1 MLPSTFS
8 FSLKGENF
16 RIVSVRPTRIMLGS
30 WAWEEAERLPKLT
43 CSSMKSGLSEAVL
56 RELTGAMND
65 SFPAVW
71 NLETQLN

>member
-1 MLPSTFS
+1 
-8 FSLKGENF
+8 
-16 RIVSVRPTRIMLGS
+16 MLGS
-30 WAWEEAERLPKLT
+30 WAWEEAEILPKLT
-43 CSSMKSGLSEAVL
+43 SSSMKSGLLEAVL